1 MIISE
6 INGGLGNQMFQ
17 YACGRAKALQLDTA
31 LRLDI
36 STLQKGFTDK
46 HFTARPY
53 ELGIFAANAL
63 IANAQELA
71 RFSPKSIPLK
81 VWYKWIKS
89 YRNYTEPF
97 FYYDSKLSSLNGNIF
112 LRGYWQSEK
121 YFEAFEKQIKND
133 FEFIK
138 PINNLTSQ
146 LEKEIGLV
154 NAISVH
160 VRRGDYV
167 SSPTANS
174 FHGVAGL
181 SYYYEA
187 MQQMEVLVD
196 KPVFYLFSDDSA
208 WVKAHLVKDRRDVI
222 VVEHNSGNDSWQDM
236 LLMSKCKHHI
246 IANSSFS
253 WWGAWLNRNVQKV
266 VIAPNQWFANKAKND
281 ETQDL
286 IPTRWIR
293 L

>member
-17 YACGRAKALQLDTA
+17 YACGRAKALQLNTSQ
-31 LRLDI
+31 RLDI
-36 STLQKGFTDK
+36 STLQQGVTNE

-53 ELGIFAANAL
+53 ELGIFAANAV

-71 RFSPKSIPLK
+71 KFSPKSIHLK
-81 VWYKWIKS
+81 VWYKWIKN
-89 YRNYTEPF
+89 YFNYTEPF
-97 FYYDSKLSSLNGNIF
+97 FSYDAKLGSLKANIY

-121 YFEAFEKQIKND
+121 YFAAFENQIRKD

-138 PINNLTSQ
+138 PTNSLTTQ
-146 LEKEIGLV
+146 LEKEIGSA
-154 NAISVH
+154 NAVSVH

-181 SYYYEA
+181 AYYNDA
-187 MQQMEVLVD
+187 MQQIEGLLD
-196 KPVFYLFSDDSA
+196 KPVYYMFSDDSS
-208 WVKAHLVKDRRDVI
+208 WVKENLVKDRKDI
-222 VVEHNSGNDSWQDM
+222 FVVEHNSGIDSWQDM

-253 WWGAWLNRNVQKV
+253 WWGAWLNAKEEKI
-266 VIAPNQWFANKAKND
+266 VIAPKDWFQTK
-281 ETQDL
+281 DL
-286 IPTRWIR
+286 DSSDVIPGQWIR
-293 L
+293 I